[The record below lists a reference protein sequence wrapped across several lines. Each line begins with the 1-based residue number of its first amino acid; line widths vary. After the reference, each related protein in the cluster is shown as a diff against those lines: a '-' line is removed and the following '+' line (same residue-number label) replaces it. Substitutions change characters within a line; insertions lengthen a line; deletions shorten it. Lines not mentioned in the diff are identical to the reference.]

1 MKELDGSAKELDGN
15 VSKKLDRSV
24 LRKFRHKRLQEIKT
38 EVSK

>member
-1 MKELDGSAKELDGN
+1 MKELDGSAKELDRN

-38 EVSK
+38 EVSQ